1 MLSLSIIVALW
12 NSSAMA
18 NFYRFIPSLR
28 NIEIGKKKKKWHD
41 KINHKTIN
49 FITGPFTG
57 RPVRDISLGNI
68 VQYSTALTQEI
79 RKNKNG
85 LFFST
90 FLTSEAV
97 LALLHKQWGLVPV
110 MAVRCPACVSLI
122 TLVSSGPTEIW
133 CGGKSILDNNEKFIL
148 LFLSPP
154 HPSLSRFLSLHPPLT
169 HSYPA
174 LSYSVIYLNVNNHSF
189 LTPYLPSPKFNR
201 KSI

>member
-12 NSSAMA
+12 NSSTMA

-28 NIEIGKKKKKWHD
+28 NIEIGNKKKKWHD

-154 HPSLSRFLSLHPPLT
+154 HPSLSLCLSFSPSTLLSLTPIL
-169 HSYPA
+169 
-174 LSYSVIYLNVNNHSF
+174 LSLILWYI
-189 LTPYLPSPKFNR
+189 
-201 KSI
+201 

>member
-1 MLSLSIIVALW
+1 MARQDKSQDHQFHHRSLHRKASQ
-12 NSSAMA
+12 
-18 NFYRFIPSLR
+18 R
-28 NIEIGKKKKKWHD
+28 H
-41 KINHKTIN
+41 
-49 FITGPFTG
+49 FTCA
-57 RPVRDISLGNI
+57 IL
-68 VQYSTALTQEI
+68 YSTDTGDQE
-79 RKNKNG
+79 KQEWA
-85 LFFST
+85 FFST

-154 HPSLSRFLSLHPPLT
+154 HPSLSLFLSLHPPLT

>member
-1 MLSLSIIVALW
+1 MLSFSIIVALW

-18 NFYRFIPSLR
+18 NFYRFEEYWNR
-28 NIEIGKKKKKWHD
+28 GKKKKKKWHD

-85 LFFST
+85 LFFPT

-148 LFLSPP
+148 LFFFPP
-154 HPSLSRFLSLHPPLT
+154 TSLSVSLSLPPPSS
-169 HSYPA
+169 HSL
-174 LSYSVIYLNVNNHSF
+174 LSCSLLFCDIF
-189 LTPYLPSPKFNR
+189 KC
-201 KSI
+201 